1 MVNRVF
7 AVNFDSEEEGKNN
20 MAYNEEITRGGFDK
34 KRKPAK
40 INYNEVNPHKG
51 LSNRLL
57 DPKILPK
64 VVRDEMERNRRARAM
79 AIKLGNLGRE
89 EIDRLADEAEAIIR
103 RDLPP
108 HTEPW

>member
-1 MVNRVF
+1 MVNRVI
-7 AVNFDSEEEGKNN
+7 AVNFDSEEEGENN

-40 INYNEVNPHKG
+40 INYREVNPHKG

-64 VVRDEMERNRRARAM
+64 VVRDEMERNRRAREMFIKVAM
-79 AIKLGNLGRE
+79 MSE
-89 EIDRLADEAEAIIR
+89 EDRNRLIDEAEAIIR
-103 RDLPP
+103 GDLPP
-108 HTEPW
+108 KTEPW